1 MAHAVLLVPEPE
13 KRNANVVDMEVGWT
27 IVSLSL
33 HIIQINVSNTLA
45 YISTVL
51 VSFQLQT
58 QTQDS
63 H

>member
-1 MAHAVLLVPEPE
+1 MAHAVVLVPEPE
-13 KRNANVVDMEVGWT
+13 IVDMEVGWT

-51 VSFQLQT
+51 VSFRLQT